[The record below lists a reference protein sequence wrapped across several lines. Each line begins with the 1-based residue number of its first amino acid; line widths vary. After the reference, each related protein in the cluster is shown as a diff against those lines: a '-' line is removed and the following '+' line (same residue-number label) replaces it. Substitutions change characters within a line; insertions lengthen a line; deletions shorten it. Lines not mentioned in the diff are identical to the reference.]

1 MASRRIKLTINNKYV
16 QPLKLGFK
24 NKHIV
29 SLCNDYNS
37 IMTKV
42 SHRSVSDSDY
52 SIKAWLK
59 FNTNTFDGIQMFA
72 GLMKNKQFKSIGSC
86 TFKIYSISVDD
97 NWTETLLVTSAG
109 SVMPDG
115 RFKATATE
123 SSLSPAEL
131 TGEITFK
138 MEVDITRA
146 NKNYNEVYFFN
157 HVGIYD
163 SFIKLK
169 QEVEFLDITKL
180 DE

>member
-1 MASRRIKLTINNKYV
+1 MASRRIKPTINNKYV

-24 NKHIV
+24 NKHII

-42 SHRSVSDSDY
+42 SHKPISDSDY

-59 FNTNTFDGIQMFA
+59 FNAETFDGIQMFA

-86 TFKIYSISVDD
+86 TFKIYSISTDD
-97 NWTETLLVTSAG
+97 NWVETLLVTSSGTAL
-109 SVMPDG
+109 PDG

-123 SSLSPAEL
+123 AALSPAEL
-131 TGEITFK
+131 IGEITFK

-146 NKNYNEVYFFN
+146 NKNYSEVYFFN
-157 HVGIYD
+157 HIGIYG
-163 SFIKLK
+163 SFIQLK
-169 QEVEFLDITKL
+169 QDVDFLDITKL